1 MSNTMMMRTVLFVL
15 IGIAAGAA
23 GFWFYNEQQRPG
35 VDISVGRDGVSIQ
48 GR

>member
-1 MSNTMMMRTVLFVL
+1 MTTRTILFVVL
-15 IGIAAGAA
+15 GVAVGAA

-35 VDISVGRDGVSIQ
+35 VDISVGAGGVSIQ